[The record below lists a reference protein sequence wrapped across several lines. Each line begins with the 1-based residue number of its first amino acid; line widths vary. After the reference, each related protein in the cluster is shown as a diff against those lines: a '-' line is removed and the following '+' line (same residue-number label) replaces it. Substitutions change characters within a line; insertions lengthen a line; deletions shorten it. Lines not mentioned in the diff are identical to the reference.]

1 MAKEKKSTINVEVS
15 GFNYGE
21 FAIVKVVE
29 FDHFKMNLDTT
40 QNH

>member
-1 MAKEKKSTINVEVS
+1 MAKEKKATINGI

-21 FAIVKVVE
+21 FAIVKGVE
-29 FDHFKMNLDTT
+29 SDTFKMNLDTT